1 MNKLRILIVLALLLL
16 SFSLSAQDIVY
27 DSIQGNPA
35 YWMRIKG
42 GPEQI
47 DIKTS
52 YENLGYLTKSKVLV
66 GAGILDGL
74 TAGVDYKDY
83 TFNYDTLTYEFHTDV
98 PINMIIYR
106 YFYNDTLFR
115 NFIGLRKA
123 EIGAGVFDGKYM
135 FICPIVDT
143 KSFVNIYNGIGI
155 TKKLY
160 RSIKLE
166 DIIESSYGDWQLTN
180 QVTFES
186 GYISKVL
193 RASKTDDFVTI
204 VIENPLDNIKIWP
217 NPVSNGILNIELPDN
232 TTRKIVRIYSVTV
245 ALMFETYIESDK
257 LEMNVSTLKPG
268 MYVVII
274 SDQTGIV
281 LNKTKVV
288 VLN

>member
-1 MNKLRILIVLALLLL
+1 MNKLRVLFLLALLLL

-27 DSIQGNPA
+27 DTLQGNPA
-35 YWMRIKG
+35 FWMRIKG

-47 DIKTS
+47 DIRTS
-52 YENLGYLTKSKVLV
+52 YENLGYLTKSKIVV

-74 TAGVDYKDY
+74 IAGVDYQDY
-83 TFNYDTLTYEFHTDV
+83 TFKYDTLTYEFHTDV

-106 YFYNDTLFR
+106 YYYNDTTFR

-123 EIGAGVFDGKYM
+123 EIGTDVFEGKYM

-155 TKKLY
+155 NRKLY

-204 VIENPLDNIKIWP
+204 VIENPFGNIKVWP
-217 NPVSNGILNIELPDN
+217 NPVSDGILNIEFPDN
-232 TTRKIVRIYSVTV
+232 ATRKIVRIYSLTV
-245 ALMFETYIESDK
+245 ALMYQTYMESDK
-257 LEMNVSTLKPG
+257 IEMNVSLLKPG
-268 MYVVII
+268 MYFVLISNENGII
-274 SDQTGIV
+274 LS
-281 LNKTKVV
+281 KTKLIVSD
-288 VLN
+288 